1 MSRGYGRVEQFILET
16 LSETQDGVSVPSLAD
31 RWIAARSRGGSPPS
45 RAVALSSVRRA
56 VKSLERKDELET
68 GYWFGRKRMLWVW
81 PRGSRP
87 KWISNQYRKV
97 QSWRRLEDHIM
108 GKLMRTEGY
117 ESINGLAEEFQID
130 FKGDF
135 DSRASTLYQ
144 AVRRTVKRLESKG
157 EVILQPAS
165 ANRLRVVLSSPPGP
179 HQPRRRGRSP
189 QPPDPV

>member
-1 MSRGYGRVEQFILET
+1 MSRGYGRVEQFIVET
-16 LSETQDGVSVPSLAD
+16 LGETQDEVSVPSLAD
-31 RWIAARSRGGSPPS
+31 RWMAARSRGGSPPS

-56 VKSLERKDELET
+56 VKSLERKGELET
-68 GYWFGRKRMLWVW
+68 GYWDVREHMLWVW

-87 KWISNQYRKV
+87 KWVSNQYRKV
-97 QSWRRLEDHIM
+97 QSWRALEDYIL
-108 GKLMRTEGY
+108 GKLMRTGDY
-117 ESINGLAEEFQID
+117 ESINGLAEEVQS
-130 FKGDF
+130 FKGDL
-135 DSRASTLYQ
+135 DWRPSTLYQ

-189 QPPDPV
+189 QPPDSV